1 MEARLVG
8 RLLPRAVVAAQCLVA
23 ATIPAHAD
31 AVSDFYKGK
40 TLSLIA
46 GFPPGGGYD
55 TYVRVLARHFGRFIP
70 GQPLVVAS
78 NMPGAGS
85 LTAAN
90 HIYGKA
96 TPDGLSLAMFASSAA
111 MEPLLGNK
119 AAQFDNTRFSWIGSM
134 SNDVAYCG
142 VWQSAAAPATFD
154 EMATKETIFGGG
166 APAAITY
173 QHPMV
178 LKTML
183 RAKIRVIQGYAG
195 TRDINLAMQRG
206 EVHGTCGLFGSSI
219 KSSFAEDVKVGR
231 LRIVIQMGNK
241 KSDEFGAVPSVFDYA
256 RTDEERAV
264 LDVHFRQLLLGR
276 PVAGPPGI
284 PADRVKALREALT
297 ATMKDAEF
305 LTEANKAGLDIDPA
319 SVEEVDAL
327 LKRFAAFPPE
337 VFRKA
342 QEAIGR

>member
-1 MEARLVG
+1 
-8 RLLPRAVVAAQCLVA
+8 
-23 ATIPAHAD
+23 
-31 AVSDFYKGK
+31 
-40 TLSLIA
+40 
-46 GFPPGGGYD
+46 
-55 TYVRVLARHFGRFIP
+55 
-70 GQPLVVAS
+70 
-78 NMPGAGS
+78 MPGAGS

-96 TPDGLSLAMFASSAA
+96 TADGLSLAMFASSAA

-154 EMATKETIFGGG
+154 EMASKETIFGGG

-178 LKTML
+178 LK
-183 RAKIRVIQGYAG
+183 I
-195 TRDINLAMQRG
+195 
-206 EVHGTCGLFGSSI
+206 
-219 KSSFAEDVKVGR
+219 
-231 LRIVIQMGNK
+231 
-241 KSDEFGAVPSVFDYA
+241 
-256 RTDEERAV
+256 
-264 LDVHFRQLLLGR
+264 LLGR

-284 PADRVKALREALT
+284 PADRLKALREALT

>member
-1 MEARLVG
+1 MSLV
-8 RLLPRAVVAAQCLVA
+8 PRAGLTALALLA
-23 ATIPAHAD
+23 ATLPVKGD
-31 AVSDFYKGK
+31 AVADFYKGK
-40 TLSLIA
+40 TVSLIA

-55 TYVRVLARHFGRFIP
+55 TYVRILARHYGRFIP
-70 GQPLVVAS
+70 GQPITVAS
-78 NMPGAGS
+78 NLPGAGS
-85 LTAAN
+85 LNAAN
-90 HIYGKA
+90 QIYNKTA
-96 TPDGLSLAMFASSAA
+96 PDGLTLAMFASSAA

-119 AAQFDNTRFSWIGSM
+119 AAQFDNTKFSWIGSM

-142 VWQSAAAPATFD
+142 VWQGPGIPATFN
-154 EMATKETIFGGG
+154 EMLTKETIFGGG

-178 LKTML
+178 LKTVL
-183 RAKIRVIQGYAG
+183 HANIRVIQGYAG

-219 KSSFAEDVKVGR
+219 KSSFADDVKAGR
-231 LRIVIQMGNK
+231 LKIVIQMGNK
-241 KSDEFGAVPSVFDYA
+241 KSNEYGAVPSVFDYA
-256 RTDEERAV
+256 KTDMDRSV

-276 PVAGPPGI
+276 PLAGPPGI
-284 PADRVKALREALT
+284 PADRLKALRDALT
-297 ATMKDAEF
+297 ATMKDTEF
-305 LTEANKAGLDIDPA
+305 MAEANKAGLDIDPA
-319 SVEEVDAL
+319 SPEEVDDL